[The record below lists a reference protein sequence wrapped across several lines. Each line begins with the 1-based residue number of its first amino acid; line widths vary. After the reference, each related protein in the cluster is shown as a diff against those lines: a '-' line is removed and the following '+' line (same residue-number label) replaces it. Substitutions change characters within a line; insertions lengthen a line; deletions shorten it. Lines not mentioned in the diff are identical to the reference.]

1 MYYIVSSEYRNGE
14 NKTGTRSHRTESGMP
29 SVPTQA
35 YIKQYKTKDYNT
47 K

>member
-35 YIKQYKTKDYNT
+35 YSKAK
-47 K
+47 